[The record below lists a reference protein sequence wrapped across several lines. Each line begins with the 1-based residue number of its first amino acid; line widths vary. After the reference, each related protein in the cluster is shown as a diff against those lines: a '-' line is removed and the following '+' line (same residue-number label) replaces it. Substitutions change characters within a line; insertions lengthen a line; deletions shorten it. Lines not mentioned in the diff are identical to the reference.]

1 MRCGTAK
8 RADRPYAAS
17 VASSRPPVYAWNWL
31 ARQTLLWREVR
42 GRLAGADA
50 PVVSRYADAETRPE
64 VIALLRED
72 YPRDAVV
79 RGVVRAT
86 VGELVFLGRTDEPFE
101 RLGVTTAPRGM
112 RWWWT
117 EITGEPLERAPET
130 PPAARQLT
138 LDDVHRGYG

>member
-1 MRCGTAK
+1 M
-8 RADRPYAAS
+8 
-17 VASSRPPVYAWNWL
+17 ASSSPPVYAWSWL

-50 PVVSRYADAETRPE
+50 PAAPRYADAGTRPE

-86 VGELVFLGRTDEPFE
+86 VSELVFLGRTDEPFE
-101 RLGVTTAPRGM
+101 RLGVATPPRGM

-117 EITGEPLERAPET
+117 EITGEALDQAPPE
-130 PPAARQLT
+130 PPGARQLT
-138 LDDVHRGYG
+138 LDDVHGGYG